1 MPFVFAS
8 GAEFTDS
15 EKSGA
20 ARINEIFS
28 IARRNVCIS
37 YLLLW
42 NLVFFSWTINVNI
55 SFVGFVILFHLS
67 K

>member
-28 IARRNVCIS
+28 IARRNVSHLI
-37 YLLLW
+37 LL
-42 NLVFFSWTINVNI
+42 SNI
-55 SFVGFVILFHLS
+55 VLITPLS
-67 K
+67 LSNG